1 MTRIHAIVNRSM
13 SPGEALRAWR
23 AGSAFVVGINLL
35 SRILEVAEGSVDSLI
50 SRGPAKPCAAEETL
64 ISRVTGHQVDFCP
77 DDPARYHWWPRRRR
91 VPQQRSVSVLSLHCA
106 RPVKSAF
113 NEV

>member
-1 MTRIHAIVNRSM
+1 MRDELGYSLILTHIGYDQDVNDKIKSHVARVLIGGLQTRASGTRNSATM
-13 SPGEALRAWR
+13 SGEALRAWR

-64 ISRVTGHQVDFCP
+64 ISRVTATPC
-77 DDPARYHWWPRRRR
+77 
-91 VPQQRSVSVLSLHCA
+91 
-106 RPVKSAF
+106 
-113 NEV
+113 

>member
-1 MTRIHAIVNRSM
+1 MAACTGKGRRLGPLPLGLQTRASGTRNSATM
-13 SPGEALRAWR
+13 SGEALRAWR

-64 ISRVTGHQVDFCP
+64 ISRVTLGS
-77 DDPARYHWWPRRRR
+77 ARLFQLFFQKLREGGER
-91 VPQQRSVSVLSLHCA
+91 
-106 RPVKSAF
+106 KF
-113 NEV
+113 FE